1 MKKKIWYKWDK
12 NVDSKDETTMIDVYN
27 GRIHALGKYQHVF
40 KNFFNDELR
49 QKTLYT
55 DMISGK
61 KRNERVR
68 WLYYNSMNKFNK
80 LFHSDSSHYQTQF
93 FMQKNNKFHILQSF
107 DKNHKI
113 AVSPY
118 YHESAGNF
126 FKALSICW

>member
-1 MKKKIWYKWDK
+1 
-12 NVDSKDETTMIDVYN
+12 
-27 GRIHALGKYQHVF
+27 
-40 KNFFNDELR
+40 
-49 QKTLYT
+49 
-55 DMISGK
+55 MISGK

-80 LFHSDSSHYQTQF
+80 LFHSDSSHYQTLF
-93 FMQKNNKFHILQSF
+93 FMQNNNKFHILQSF

-126 FKALSICW
+126 LRHCQYVNMLVKKQNFIDIS

>member
-1 MKKKIWYKWDK
+1 
-12 NVDSKDETTMIDVYN
+12 
-27 GRIHALGKYQHVF
+27 
-40 KNFFNDELR
+40 
-49 QKTLYT
+49 
-55 DMISGK
+55 MISGK

-80 LFHSDSSHYQTQF
+80 LFHSDSSHYQRQF
-93 FMQKNNKFHILQSF
+93 FMQKDNKFHILQSF

-126 FKALSICW
+126 FKALSICEYVGEETKLHRHFLRNWYIGKFPNSIFNYNATIYEFYLPKKFSNLILFKLMTY